1 MAGPKWKEAYYLP
14 EDRNVDV
21 DYLLSKRRPGH
32 PFREGDAWS
41 SKAGFEKGEGLKLL
55 PVDNSKN
62 GRRNCIR
69 AFPGQRRKWSL
80 WASHAGFSTR
90 QIESQRNQIVRFNQ
104 LKDDMLYS
112 MNNDDELRSSLSIDH
127 AIQAPE
133 IGRTDS
139 PDIIMYHNDDFERE
153 ITLVSIVDRHRKRDL
168 GAIEEVFTLDIK
180 KWTFDNCTMFD
191 KYGKPMLIRY
201 WERHQRGI
209 ERKRERVSKTLEKQV
224 LLEEE
229 RVAEEASEK
238 MRSKELAEWR
248 KKAEPIDELL
258 KPVFGLIKE
267 GKTAHILPTSLVFW
281 FEMCISEEHQEI
293 LAEWRMGVR
302 SNEELWDGIADY
314 FGGPLTM
321 FEKKQY
327 RSFEVLLEKLIHD
340 CNRVKESSDKTDVS
354 KWKGSELCWLPYTSW
369 EFSSLAIG
377 VRSRFPLKL
386 H

>member
-14 EDRNVDV
+14 EDRYVGV
-21 DYLLSKRRPGH
+21 DYLLSKRRPRH

-41 SKAGFEKGEGLKLL
+41 SKVGFETGGGLKLL

-62 GRRNCIR
+62 DRRNCIR
-69 AFPGQRRKWSL
+69 AFPGQQKMWSL

-112 MNNDDELRSSLSIDH
+112 MNNDDELRSSMSINH
-127 AIQAPE
+127 AIQAPQ

-139 PDIIMYHNDDFERE
+139 PDIIVYHNDDFERE
-153 ITLVSIVDRHRKRDL
+153 STLISIVDRHRKRDL
-168 GAIEEVFTLDIK
+168 DAIEEVFTLDIK

-209 ERKRERVSKTLEKQV
+209 ERKRARVSKTLSEQVRRKEERDAKKTIEKQR
-224 LLEEE
+224 L
-229 RVAEEASEK
+229 
-238 MRSKELAEWR
+238 KELTKWR

-258 KPVFGLIKE
+258 KPVFESIHLGSRR
-267 GKTAHILPTSLVFW
+267 LPTSWVFW
-281 FEMCISEEHQEI
+281 LEMCIAEDHQEI

-302 SNEELWDGIADY
+302 SNEELWDGISDY
-314 FGGPLTM
+314 FGGPFTM
-321 FEKKQY
+321 FEKKKY
-327 RSFEVLLEKLIHD
+327 RSFEALLEKLIAD
-340 CNRVKESSDKTDVS
+340 AQRIMTEAEEMDIPE
-354 KWKGSELCWLPYTSW
+354 WKGSILCWQPYPTW
-369 EFSSLAIG
+369 EYSQLAIG
-377 VRSRFPLKL
+377 VRSRF
-386 H
+386 

>member
-1 MAGPKWKEAYYLP
+1 MAEPKWKEAYYLP
-14 EDRNVDV
+14 EDRFVGV

-41 SKAGFEKGEGLKLL
+41 SKVGFEKGGGLKLL

-62 GRRNCIR
+62 DRRNCIR
-69 AFPGQRRKWSL
+69 AFPGQRKMWYL

-112 MNNDDELRSSLSIDH
+112 MNNDDELRSSLSINH

-139 PDIIMYHNDDFERE
+139 PDIIVYHNDDFERE

-201 WERHQRGI
+201 WERHQQGI
-209 ERKRERVSKTLEKQV
+209 ERKRERVSKTLREQV
-224 LLEEE
+224 QRKEE
-229 RVAEEASEK
+229 RDAKETAEK
-238 MRSKELAEWR
+238 MRLKELAEWR

-258 KPVFGLIKE
+258 KPVFEKIARRE
-267 GKTAHILPTSLVFW
+267 RNSPVPTSWLFW
-281 FEMCISEEHQEI
+281 QEMCIAEEHHEI

-302 SNEELWDGIADY
+302 SNEELWGGIADY
-314 FGGPLTM
+314 FGGPFTM

-327 RSFEVLLEKLIHD
+327 RSFEALLEKLIDD
-340 CNRVKESSDKTDVS
+340 CDNVKESDGKTDVPVS
-354 KWKGSELCWLPYTSW
+354 KGLILCWLPYTSW

-377 VRSRFPLKL
+377 VRSRFPLNL
-386 H
+386 D